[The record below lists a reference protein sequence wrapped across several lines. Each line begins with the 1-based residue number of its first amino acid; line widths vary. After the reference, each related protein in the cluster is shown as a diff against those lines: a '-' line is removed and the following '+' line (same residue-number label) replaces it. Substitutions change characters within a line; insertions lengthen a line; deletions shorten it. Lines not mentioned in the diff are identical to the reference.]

1 MAYIHD
7 IRAKVGHM
15 PLIMTSAS
23 GVLFNDQH
31 AVLLQA
37 RADTGD
43 WGFPGGYLDY
53 GESFRQALVRE
64 YKEDAGRL
72 VKPVQLLGILDQ
84 DFYTYPNGD
93 EVQPV
98 NAVYVVKAINS
109 QRFATKSDET
119 VRTSFVSLDQQ
130 PHFFNQQHEKM
141 WQLARRYAGQQWGIE
156 TRNNKE

>member
-7 IRAKVGHM
+7 LCTKVGKM

-23 GVLFNDQH
+23 GVLFDDH
-31 AVLLQA
+31 GRVLLQA

-43 WGFPGGYLDY
+43 WGFPGGYLEY

-72 VKPVQLLGILDQ
+72 VEPVKLLGILDQ

-93 EVQPV
+93 EVQPI
-98 NAVYVVKAINS
+98 NAVYLVKLVNDEKYPTK
-109 QRFATKSDET
+109 ATET
-119 VRTSFVSLDQQ
+119 VQTAFVPLGQT
-130 PHFFNQQHEKM
+130 PHFFNRQHEKM
-141 WQLARRYAGQQWGIE
+141 WQLAREYAKNSGSL
-156 TRNNKE
+156 NN